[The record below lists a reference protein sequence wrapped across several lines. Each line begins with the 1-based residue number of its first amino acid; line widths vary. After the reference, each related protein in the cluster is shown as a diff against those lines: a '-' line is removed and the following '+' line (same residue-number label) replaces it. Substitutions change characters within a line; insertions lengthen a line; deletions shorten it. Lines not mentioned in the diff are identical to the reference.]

1 MHEAQASKR
10 KKSGESHRS
19 VSRHFHIHLF
29 LGHSA
34 TMPVYSVSH
43 VENVRICVIMVGL
56 PARGKSLIAQKIVRY
71 LLWLSIKSKCF
82 NVGSYR
88 RLLTLREDTT
98 FDFFDPENEAGLKV
112 RQEAVNQAVKDM
124 MKWFAEENG
133 VVGIL
138 DATNSTRNRRSQLL
152 KLCRENLIE
161 PIFLELW
168 CDDKDLILQNIADV
182 KTTSP
187 DYVDLDS
194 EYATNDFLGRI
205 KQYEKYYETMDLAA
219 DADLTFIKLVNVTS
233 QIIVNRIESYLE
245 LRIVYYVMNL
255 HIKPRSIWLSRH
267 GESQYNLTG
276 QIGGDLDLSERG
288 WRYAKKL
295 PELVLK
301 SLGEEHKHTNLTVW
315 TSTLKR
321 TQQTASFLPYQKKLE
336 WKALDELDAGECDG
350 MTYEEIETEFPDD
363 FKARDDNKYEYRYR
377 GGESYRDIVIRLE
390 PIIMELERQENILII
405 THQAVLRCL
414 YAYFMNVPQEE
425 SPWMLIP
432 LHTLIKLEPRAYLTL
447 VLRIKADIPAVSTYK
462 EKGTSQLGE
471 GSVNEGSVKSRD
483 LISNSAT

>member
-1 MHEAQASKR
+1 MELK
-10 KKSGESHRS
+10 
-19 VSRHFHIHLF
+19 II
-29 LGHSA
+29 SA
-34 TMPVYSVSH
+34 RPIENYERFPQMPVYSVSH

-71 LLWLSIKSKCF
+71 LLWLSIASKCF

-88 RLLTLREDTT
+88 RNLAGRD
-98 FDFFDPENEAGLKV
+98 FVAADFFSPDNEEGLNIRKKAIDV
-112 RQEAVNQAVKDM
+112 ALTDM
-124 MKWFAEENG
+124 MEWFTEKNG
-133 VVGIL
+133 VVGII
-138 DATNSTRNRRSQLL
+138 DATNSTKARRADLL

-161 PIFLELW
+161 PIFLESW
-168 CDDKDLILQNIADV
+168 CDDQDLILQNIADV
-182 KTTSP
+182 KTCSP
-187 DYVDLDS
+187 DYTDVDPKT
-194 EYATNDFLGRI
+194 ATQDFLKRI
-205 KQYEKYYETMDLAA
+205 EQYERIYETLNVEDEG
-219 DADLTFIKLVNVTS
+219 DLTFIKLVNVGS

-245 LRIVYYVMNL
+245 SRIVYYVMNL
-255 HIKPRSIWLSRH
+255 HIKPRSIWLLRH
-267 GESQYNLTG
+267 GESEYNLTG
-276 QIGGDLDLSERG
+276 QIGGDSNLSERG
-288 WRYAKKL
+288 MRYAKKL
-295 PELVLK
+295 PDLVLK

-321 TQQTASFLPYQKKLE
+321 TQQTASLLPYKRKLE

-350 MTYEEIETEFPDD
+350 MTYEEIEEKFPED

-414 YAYFMNVPQEE
+414 YAYFMNIPQEE
-425 SPWMLIP
+425 SPWMSIP

-447 VLRIKADIPAVSTYK
+447 VSRIKADIPAVSTYK

-471 GSVNEGSVKSRD
+471 LEIGASISRD
-483 LISNSAT
+483 LISNSADE

>member
-1 MHEAQASKR
+1 
-10 KKSGESHRS
+10 
-19 VSRHFHIHLF
+19 
-29 LGHSA
+29 
-34 TMPVYSVSH
+34 MPIYSISH
-43 VENVRICVIMVGL
+43 VENVRVCVVMVGL

-71 LLWLSIKSKCF
+71 LSWLSIKSKCF
-82 NVGSYR
+82 NVGNYR
-88 RLLTLREDTT
+88 RLIATDSPITAE
-98 FDFFDPENEAGLKV
+98 FFDPQNQDGLDV
-112 RQEAVNQAVKDM
+112 RQEAVDRAIQDM
-124 MKWFAEENG
+124 MKWFSDENG

-138 DATNSTRNRRSQLL
+138 DATNSTRERRQAILR
-152 KLCRENLIE
+152 LCRENLIE
-161 PIFLELW
+161 PIFLESW
-168 CDDKDLILQNIADV
+168 CNDYELILQNIADV

-187 DYVDLDS
+187 DYQNKDLDF
-194 EYATNDFLGRI
+194 ATQDFLQRI
-205 KQYEKYYETMDLAA
+205 KYYEQYYETMDVST
-219 DADLTFIKLVNVTS
+219 DPDLTFIKLVNVNS
-233 QIIVNRIESYLE
+233 QIILNRIESYLE
-245 LRIVYYVMNL
+245 SRIVYYVMNL

-267 GESQYNLTG
+267 GESEYNLTG
-276 QIGGDLDLSERG
+276 QIGGDANLSERG

-295 PELVLK
+295 PDLVLK
-301 SLGEEHKHTNLTVW
+301 SLGEENKHTNLTVW

-321 TQQTASFLPYQKKLE
+321 TQQTASFLPYNRKLQ

-350 MTYEEIETEFPDD
+350 MTYEEIEQKFPDD

-425 SPWMLIP
+425 SPWMSIP

-447 VLRIKADIPAVSTYK
+447 VSRIKADIPAVSTYK

-471 GSVNEGSVKSRD
+471 QKDGNYLKSRD
-483 LISNSAT
+483 LINDSKMHKVENQAK

>member
-1 MHEAQASKR
+1 
-10 KKSGESHRS
+10 
-19 VSRHFHIHLF
+19 
-29 LGHSA
+29 
-34 TMPVYSVSH
+34 MPVYSISH
-43 VENVRICVIMVGL
+43 VENVRVCVVMVGL

-71 LLWLSIKSKCF
+71 LSWLSINAKCF

-88 RLLTLREDTT
+88 RSLAGDRPVDAS
-98 FDFFDPENEAGLKV
+98 FFDPKNAEGLEI
-112 RQEAVNQAVKDM
+112 RQEAVSSAIRDM
-124 MKWFAEENG
+124 MSWFLDENG

-138 DATNSTRNRRSQLL
+138 DATNSTRQRREQILR
-152 KLCRENLIE
+152 LCRENSIE
-161 PIFLELW
+161 PMFLESW
-168 CDDKDLILQNIADV
+168 CDDQELILQNIADV

-187 DYVDLDS
+187 DYVDKNS
-194 EYATNDFLGRI
+194 EHATADFLKRI
-205 KQYEKYYETMDLAA
+205 EYYEQNYETMDHDL
-219 DADLTFIKLVNVTS
+219 DLTLTFIKLVNVNS
-233 QIIVNRIESYLE
+233 QIILNRIESYLE
-245 LRIVYYVMNL
+245 SRIVYYVMNL
-255 HIKPRSIWLSRH
+255 HIKPRCIWLSRH

-276 QIGGDLDLSERG
+276 QIGGDADLSERG
-288 WRYAKKL
+288 MRYAKRL
-295 PELVLK
+295 PELVVK
-301 SLGEEHKHTNLTVW
+301 SLGEENKHTNLTVW

-321 TQQTASFLPYQKKLE
+321 TQQTASFLPYKKKLQ

-350 MTYEEIETEFPDD
+350 MTYEEIEQKFPED

-425 SPWMLIP
+425 SPWMSIP

-447 VLRIKADIPAVSTYK
+447 VTSIKADIPAVSTYK

-471 GSVNEGSVKSRD
+471 TETMTSKSRD
-483 LISNSAT
+483 IIRNSKDLA

>member
-1 MHEAQASKR
+1 
-10 KKSGESHRS
+10 
-19 VSRHFHIHLF
+19 
-29 LGHSA
+29 
-34 TMPVYSVSH
+34 MPVYSVSH

-71 LLWLSIKSKCF
+71 LLWLSIKAKCF
-82 NVGSYR
+82 NVGTYR
-88 RLLTLREDTT
+88 RQLAGEKAITAE
-98 FDFFDPENEAGLKV
+98 FFNPDNQDGWNV
-112 RQEAVNQAVKDM
+112 RVEAVNLATKEM
-124 MKWFAEENG
+124 MRWFAEENG
-133 VVGIL
+133 VVGII
-138 DATNSTRNRRSQLL
+138 DATNLTKQRRADLL

-161 PIFLELW
+161 PIFLESW
-168 CDDKDLILQNIADV
+168 CDDQELILQNIADV

-187 DYVDLDS
+187 DYIDVDPGV
-194 EYATNDFLGRI
+194 ATHDFLNRI
-205 KQYEKYYETMDLAA
+205 SHYERNYQTLSVED
-219 DADLTFIKLVNVTS
+219 DNDLTFIKLVNVGS

-245 LRIVYYVMNL
+245 SRIVYYVMNL
-255 HIKPRSIWLSRH
+255 HIKPRSIWLLRH
-267 GESQYNLTG
+267 GESEYNLTG
-276 QIGGDLDLSERG
+276 QIGGDSNLSERG

-295 PELVLK
+295 PEIVLK
-301 SLGEEHKHTNLTVW
+301 SLGEGNEHINLTVW

-350 MTYEEIETEFPDD
+350 MTYEEIEQQFPED

-425 SPWMLIP
+425 SPWMSIP
-432 LHTLIKLEPRAYLTL
+432 LHTLIRLEPRAYLTL
-447 VLRIKADIPAVSTYK
+447 VSRIKADIPAVSTYK

-471 GSVNEGSVKSRD
+471 LASGASNSRD
-483 LISNSAT
+483 LIRNSLKSGV

>member
-1 MHEAQASKR
+1 
-10 KKSGESHRS
+10 
-19 VSRHFHIHLF
+19 
-29 LGHSA
+29 
-34 TMPVYSVSH
+34 MPVYSISH
-43 VENVRICVIMVGL
+43 VENVRICVVMVGL
-56 PARGKSLIAQKIVRY
+56 PARGKSLISQKIVRY
-71 LLWLSIKSKCF
+71 LSWLSIKSKCF
-82 NVGSYR
+82 NVGNYR
-88 RLLTLREDTT
+88 RGIAKDAVITA
-98 FDFFDPENEAGLKV
+98 DFFDPHNPEGLHFRK
-112 RQEAVNQAVKDM
+112 QAIDAAIVDM
-124 MKWFAEENG
+124 MRWFTEENG

-138 DATNSTRNRRSQLL
+138 DATNSTRSRRNKIL
-152 KLCRENLIE
+152 KICRENYIE
-161 PIFLELW
+161 PMFLESW
-168 CDDKDLILQNIADV
+168 CDDKELILHNIADV

-187 DYVDLDS
+187 DYVTRSS
-194 EYATNDFLGRI
+194 EFATKDFLKRI
-205 KQYEKYYETMDLAA
+205 ELYESIYETLDPAK
-219 DADLTFIKLVNVTS
+219 DANLTFIKLVNVNS
-233 QIIVNRIESYLE
+233 QIILNRIETYLE
-245 LRIVYYVMNL
+245 SRIVYYVMNL

-267 GESQYNLTG
+267 GESQFNLTG
-276 QIGGDLDLSERG
+276 QIGGDADLSERG

-321 TQQTASFLPYQKKLE
+321 TQQTASFLPYKKLQ

-350 MTYEEIETEFPDD
+350 MTYEEIEVAFPED

-425 SPWMLIP
+425 SPWMSIP
-432 LHTLIKLEPRAYLTL
+432 LHTLIKLEPRAYSTL
-447 VLRIKADIPAVSTYK
+447 VSRIKADIPAVSTYK

-471 GSVNEGSVKSRD
+471 SKSGVSISKSRD
-483 LISNSAT
+483 LLNTNDVV

>member
-1 MHEAQASKR
+1 M
-10 KKSGESHRS
+10 
-19 VSRHFHIHLF
+19 
-29 LGHSA
+29 
-34 TMPVYSVSH
+34 YSVSH

-71 LLWLSIKSKCF
+71 LSWLLIKSKCF

-88 RLLTLREDTT
+88 RELQPLHASA
-98 FDFFDPENEAGLKV
+98 DFFDPDNAAGMKV
-112 RQEAVNQAVKDM
+112 RQEAVDCATKDM
-124 MKWFAEENG
+124 MEWFTNDNG
-133 VVGIL
+133 VVGII
-138 DATNSTRNRRSQLL
+138 DATNLTRDRRAALL
-152 KLCRENLIE
+152 RLCRENLIE
-161 PIFLELW
+161 PIFLESW
-168 CDDKDLILQNIADV
+168 CDDAELILQNIADV

-187 DYVDLDS
+187 DYKTTDLD
-194 EYATNDFLGRI
+194 YATQDFLARI
-205 KQYEKYYETMDLAA
+205 AQYERTYETMNVA
-219 DADLTFIKLVNVTS
+219 DDGALTFIKLVNVGL

-255 HIKPRSIWLSRH
+255 HIKPRSIWLLRH
-267 GESQYNLTG
+267 GESEYNLTG
-276 QIGGDLDLSERG
+276 QIGGDSNLSPRG
-288 WRYAKKL
+288 WRYAKRL

-301 SLGEEHKHTNLTVW
+301 LLGDEPHTNLTVW

-321 TQQTASFLPYQKKLE
+321 TQQTASFLPYKKKLE

-350 MTYEEIETEFPDD
+350 MTYEEIETDFPED

-377 GGESYRDIVIRLE
+377 GGELYRDIVIRLE

-447 VLRIKADIPAVSTYK
+447 VSRIKADIPAVSTYK

-471 GSVNEGSVKSRD
+471 LDVVLGLRD
-483 LISNSAT
+483 LISNSKES

>member
-1 MHEAQASKR
+1 
-10 KKSGESHRS
+10 
-19 VSRHFHIHLF
+19 
-29 LGHSA
+29 
-34 TMPVYSVSH
+34 MPVYSISH
-43 VENVRICVIMVGL
+43 VENVRICVVMVGL

-71 LLWLSIKSKCF
+71 LSWLSINAKCF

-88 RLLTLREDTT
+88 RNLAGDRPVDAS
-98 FDFFDPENEAGLKV
+98 FFDPKNKDGLEV
-112 RQEAVNQAVKDM
+112 RQEAVSSAIRDM
-124 MKWFAEENG
+124 MSWFMDENG

-138 DATNSTRNRRSQLL
+138 DATNSTRQRREQILR
-152 KLCRENLIE
+152 LCRENGIE
-161 PIFLELW
+161 PMFLESW
-168 CDDKDLILQNIADV
+168 CDDQELILQNIADV

-187 DYVDLDS
+187 DYTNRNS
-194 EYATNDFLGRI
+194 ELATDDFLKRI
-205 KQYEKYYETMDLAA
+205 AFYEQGYETMDK
-219 DADLTFIKLVNVTS
+219 DVDNSLTFIKLVNVNS
-233 QIIVNRIESYLE
+233 QIILNRIESYLE
-245 LRIVYYVMNL
+245 SRIVYYVMNL

-276 QIGGDLDLSERG
+276 QIGGDADLSERG
-288 WRYAKKL
+288 MRYAKRL
-295 PELVLK
+295 PEIVLK
-301 SLGEEHKHTNLTVW
+301 SLGEENKHTNLTVW
-315 TSTLKR
+315 TSTMKR
-321 TQQTASFLPYQKKLE
+321 TQQTASFLPYKKKLQ

-350 MTYEEIETEFPDD
+350 MTYEEIEQKFPED

-425 SPWMLIP
+425 SPWMSIP

-447 VLRIKADIPAVSTYK
+447 VTSIKADIPAVSTYK

-471 GSVNEGSVKSRD
+471 TETMTSKSRD
-483 LISNSAT
+483 IIRNSKDLA

>member
-1 MHEAQASKR
+1 
-10 KKSGESHRS
+10 
-19 VSRHFHIHLF
+19 
-29 LGHSA
+29 
-34 TMPVYSVSH
+34 MPVYSVSH

-71 LLWLSIKSKCF
+71 LSWLLIKSKCF

-88 RLLTLREDTT
+88 RKLEPNKITA
-98 FDFFDPENEAGLKV
+98 DFFDPDNDAGMKV
-112 RQEAVNQAVKDM
+112 RVEAVNQATTEM
-124 MKWFAEENG
+124 MKWFEEENG
-133 VVGIL
+133 VVGII
-138 DATNSTRNRRSQLL
+138 DATNLTRERRGKLL
-152 KLCRENLIE
+152 RLCRENLIE
-161 PIFLELW
+161 PIFLESW
-168 CDDKDLILQNIADV
+168 CDDQDLILQNIADV

-187 DYVDLDS
+187 DYKEVDLDT
-194 EYATNDFLGRI
+194 ATLDFLQRI
-205 KQYEKYYETMDLAA
+205 SQYERNYQTLNVEDDGA
-219 DADLTFIKLVNVTS
+219 LTFIKLVNVSS

-245 LRIVYYVMNL
+245 SRIVYYVMNL
-255 HIKPRSIWLSRH
+255 HIKPRSIWLLRH
-267 GESQYNLTG
+267 GESEYNLTG
-276 QIGGDLDLSERG
+276 QIGGDSNLSERG
-288 WRYAKKL
+288 WRYAKRL

-301 SLGEEHKHTNLTVW
+301 LLGEENQHTNLTVW

-321 TQQTASFLPYQKKLE
+321 TQQTASFLPYNKKLE

-350 MTYEEIETEFPDD
+350 KTYEEIEQEFPED

-377 GGESYRDIVIRLE
+377 GGELYRDIVIRLE

-432 LHTLIKLEPRAYLTL
+432 LHTLIKLEPRAYSTL
-447 VLRIKADIPAVSTYK
+447 VTRIKADIPAVSTYK

-471 GSVNEGSVKSRD
+471 SVGSQSIKSRD
-483 LISNSAT
+483 LISNSKES

>member
-1 MHEAQASKR
+1 
-10 KKSGESHRS
+10 
-19 VSRHFHIHLF
+19 
-29 LGHSA
+29 
-34 TMPVYSVSH
+34 MPVYAVSH
-43 VENVRICVIMVGL
+43 VENVRVCVIMVGL

-88 RLLTLREDTT
+88 RTLVEQTQQAAT
-98 FDFFDPENEAGLKV
+98 ADFFDPHNAEGLRT
-112 RQEAVNQAVKDM
+112 RQTAVDLAVKDM
-124 MKWFAEENG
+124 MKWFALENG

-138 DATNSTRNRRSQLL
+138 DATNSTRVRRRELL
-152 KLCRENLIE
+152 TLCRANLIE
-161 PIFLELW
+161 PVFLELW
-168 CDDKDLILQNIADV
+168 CNDRELILQNIADV
-182 KTTSP
+182 KTLLP
-187 DYVDLDS
+187 DYEHVELDA
-194 EYATNDFLGRI
+194 ATADFLGRI
-205 KQYEKYYETMDLAA
+205 AQYEKTYETMDVQADLA
-219 DADLTFIKLVNVTS
+219 LTFIKLVNVST
-233 QIIVNRIESYLE
+233 QIIVNRIELYLE

-255 HIKPRSIWLSRH
+255 HIKPRLIWLLRH
-267 GESQYNLTG
+267 GELEYNLTG
-276 QIGGDLDLSERG
+276 KIGGDSDLSERG
-288 WRYAKKL
+288 WKYARKL
-295 PELVLK
+295 PDLVLK
-301 SLGEEHKHTNLTVW
+301 LLGGDNTNLTVW
-315 TSTLKR
+315 TLTLKR
-321 TQQTASFLPYQKKLE
+321 TQQTALYLPYKKKLE

-350 MTYEEIETEFPDD
+350 MTYEEIEQQFPDD

-377 GGESYRDIVIRLE
+377 GGELYRDIVIRLE

-471 GSVNEGSVKSRD
+471 AAAGSIGSRD
-483 LISNSAT
+483 LISNSQVDGTTP

>member
-1 MHEAQASKR
+1 
-10 KKSGESHRS
+10 
-19 VSRHFHIHLF
+19 
-29 LGHSA
+29 
-34 TMPVYSVSH
+34 MPVYSVSH

-56 PARGKSLIAQKIVRY
+56 PARGKLLIAQKIVRY
-71 LLWLSIKSKCF
+71 LLWLLIKTRCF

-88 RLLTLREDTT
+88 RLLAPPEQTT
-98 FDFFDPENEAGLKV
+98 HDFFDPENEEGV
-112 RQEAVNQAVKDM
+112 RLRSQACDQAIGDM
-124 MKWFAEENG
+124 MKWFADENG

-138 DATNSTRNRRSQLL
+138 DATNLTKARRSQLL

-161 PIFLELW
+161 PVFLESW
-168 CDDKDLILQNIADV
+168 TDDMDLILQNILDV
-182 KTTSP
+182 KTTLP
-187 DYVDLDS
+187 DYVDVNLDV
-194 EYATNDFLGRI
+194 ATEDFLGRI
-205 KQYEKYYETMDLAA
+205 RQYEKNYEPMDLVAER
-219 DADLTFIKLVNVTS
+219 DLTFIKLVNVS
-233 QIIVNRIESYLE
+233 LQVIINRIESYLE

-255 HIKPRSIWLSRH
+255 HIKPRSIWLLRH

-301 SLGEEHKHTNLTVW
+301 LLGEDKHTNLTVW
-315 TSTLKR
+315 TLTLKR
-321 TQQTASFLPYQKKLE
+321 TQQTASFLPYKRKLE

-350 MTYEEIETEFPDD
+350 MTYEQIEGRFPED

-377 GGESYRDIVIRLE
+377 GGELYRDIVIRLE

-405 THQAVLRCL
+405 THQAVLRCI

-471 GSVNEGSVKSRD
+471 ALAGSELVKSRD
-483 LISNSAT
+483 LISNLSIVTEAERVSIPSESIPGGARNTK

>member
-1 MHEAQASKR
+1 
-10 KKSGESHRS
+10 
-19 VSRHFHIHLF
+19 
-29 LGHSA
+29 
-34 TMPVYSVSH
+34 MPIYSVSH

-56 PARGKSLIAQKIVRY
+56 PARGKSLIAQRIVRY

-82 NVGSYR
+82 NVGTYR
-88 RLLTLREDTT
+88 RQLAGSAYVEA
-98 FDFFDPENEAGLKV
+98 DFFDPANKEGLDIRLK
-112 RQEAVNQAVKDM
+112 AINQAIDDM
-124 MKWFAEENG
+124 MTWFAEEHG
-133 VVGIL
+133 VVGII
-138 DATNSTRNRRSQLL
+138 DATNLTRERRASLL
-152 KLCRENLIE
+152 KICRENLIE
-161 PIFLELW
+161 PIFLESW
-168 CDDKDLILQNIADV
+168 CDDKELILHNIADV

-187 DYVDLDS
+187 DYVDVDPKL
-194 EYATNDFLGRI
+194 ATADFLKRI
-205 KQYEKYYETMDLAA
+205 EQYDKTYENLNVKD
-219 DADLTFIKLVNVTS
+219 DEDLTFIKLVNVGL

-255 HIKPRSIWLSRH
+255 HIKPRSIWLLRH
-267 GESQYNLTG
+267 GESEYNLTG
-276 QIGGDLDLSERG
+276 KIGGDLNLSERG

-295 PELVLK
+295 PEIVLK
-301 SLGEEHKHTNLTVW
+301 SLGEENKHTNLTVW

-321 TQQTASFLPYQKKLE
+321 TQQTASFLPYKKKLE

-350 MTYEEIETEFPDD
+350 MTYEEIEQKFPED
-363 FKARDDNKYEYRYR
+363 FKARDDNKYKYRYR

-432 LHTLIKLEPRAYLTL
+432 LHTLIRLEPRAYSTL

-471 GSVNEGSVKSRD
+471 TGDGLGSRD
-483 LISNSAT
+483 LISNASC

>member
-1 MHEAQASKR
+1 
-10 KKSGESHRS
+10 
-19 VSRHFHIHLF
+19 
-29 LGHSA
+29 
-34 TMPVYSVSH
+34 MPVYSISH
-43 VENVRICVIMVGL
+43 VENVRICVVMVGL

-71 LLWLSIKSKCF
+71 LSWLSIKAKCF

-88 RLLTLREDTT
+88 RNLAGDRPVDAS
-98 FDFFDPENEAGLKV
+98 FFDPKNKDGLEV
-112 RQEAVNQAVKDM
+112 RQEAVNSAIRDM
-124 MKWFAEENG
+124 MSWFMDENG

-138 DATNSTRNRRSQLL
+138 DATNSTRQRREQILR
-152 KLCRENLIE
+152 LCRENGIE
-161 PIFLELW
+161 PMFLESW
-168 CDDKDLILQNIADV
+168 CDDQELILQNIADV

-187 DYVDLDS
+187 DYTNRNS
-194 EYATNDFLGRI
+194 ELATDDFLKRI
-205 KQYEKYYETMDLAA
+205 AFYEQGYETMDK
-219 DADLTFIKLVNVTS
+219 DVDNSLTFIKLVNVNS
-233 QIIVNRIESYLE
+233 QIILNRIESYLE
-245 LRIVYYVMNL
+245 SRIVYYVMNL

-276 QIGGDLDLSERG
+276 QIGGDADLSERG
-288 WRYAKKL
+288 MRYAKRL

-301 SLGEEHKHTNLTVW
+301 SLGEENKHTNLTVW
-315 TSTLKR
+315 TSTMKR
-321 TQQTASFLPYQKKLE
+321 TQQTASFLPYKKKLQ

-350 MTYEEIETEFPDD
+350 MTYEEIEQKFPED

-425 SPWMLIP
+425 SPWMSIP

-447 VLRIKADIPAVSTYK
+447 VTSIKADIPAVSTYK

-471 GSVNEGSVKSRD
+471 TETMTSKSRD
-483 LISNSAT
+483 IIRNSKDLA

>member
-1 MHEAQASKR
+1 
-10 KKSGESHRS
+10 
-19 VSRHFHIHLF
+19 
-29 LGHSA
+29 
-34 TMPVYSVSH
+34 MPVYSVSH

-71 LLWLSIKSKCF
+71 LLWLSIKAKCF
-82 NVGSYR
+82 NVGTYR
-88 RLLTLREDTT
+88 RQLAGEKAITAE
-98 FDFFDPENEAGLKV
+98 FFNPDNQDGWNV
-112 RQEAVNQAVKDM
+112 RVEAVNLATQEM
-124 MKWFAEENG
+124 MRWFAEENG
-133 VVGIL
+133 VVGII
-138 DATNSTRNRRSQLL
+138 DATNLTKQRRADLL

-161 PIFLELW
+161 PIFLESW
-168 CDDKDLILQNIADV
+168 CDDQDLILQNIADV

-187 DYVDLDS
+187 DYIDVDPGV
-194 EYATNDFLGRI
+194 ATHDFLNRI
-205 KQYEKYYETMDLAA
+205 SHYERNYETLSVED
-219 DADLTFIKLVNVTS
+219 DNDLTFIKLVNVGS

-245 LRIVYYVMNL
+245 SRIVYYVMNL
-255 HIKPRSIWLSRH
+255 HIKPRSIWLLRH
-267 GESQYNLTG
+267 GESEYNLTG
-276 QIGGDLDLSERG
+276 QIGGDSNLSERG

-295 PELVLK
+295 PEIVLK
-301 SLGEEHKHTNLTVW
+301 SLGEGNEHINLTVW

-350 MTYEEIETEFPDD
+350 MTYEEIEQQFPED

-425 SPWMLIP
+425 SPWMSIP
-432 LHTLIKLEPRAYLTL
+432 LHTLIRLEPRAYLTL
-447 VLRIKADIPAVSTYK
+447 VSRMKADIPAVSTYK

-471 GSVNEGSVKSRD
+471 LASGASNSRD
-483 LISNSAT
+483 LIRNSLQSGV

>member
-1 MHEAQASKR
+1 
-10 KKSGESHRS
+10 
-19 VSRHFHIHLF
+19 
-29 LGHSA
+29 
-34 TMPVYSVSH
+34 MPVYSVSH

-71 LLWLSIKSKCF
+71 LLWLSIKAKCF
-82 NVGSYR
+82 NVGTYR
-88 RLLTLREDTT
+88 RQLAGEKAITAE
-98 FDFFDPENEAGLKV
+98 FFNPDNQDGWNV
-112 RQEAVNQAVKDM
+112 RVEAVNLATKEM
-124 MKWFAEENG
+124 MRWFAEENG
-133 VVGIL
+133 VVGII
-138 DATNSTRNRRSQLL
+138 DATNLTKQRRADLL

-161 PIFLELW
+161 PIFLESW
-168 CDDKDLILQNIADV
+168 CDDQDLILQNIADV

-187 DYVDLDS
+187 DYIDVDPGV
-194 EYATNDFLGRI
+194 ATHDFLNRI
-205 KQYEKYYETMDLAA
+205 SHYERNYQTLSVED
-219 DADLTFIKLVNVTS
+219 DNDLTFIKLVNVGS

-245 LRIVYYVMNL
+245 SRIVYYVMNL
-255 HIKPRSIWLSRH
+255 HIKPRSIWLLRH
-267 GESQYNLTG
+267 GESEYNLTG
-276 QIGGDLDLSERG
+276 QIGGDSNLSERG

-295 PELVLK
+295 PEIVLK
-301 SLGEEHKHTNLTVW
+301 SLGEGNEHINLTVW

-350 MTYEEIETEFPDD
+350 MTYEEIEQQFPED

-425 SPWMLIP
+425 SPWMSIP
-432 LHTLIKLEPRAYLTL
+432 LHTLIRLEPRAYLTL
-447 VLRIKADIPAVSTYK
+447 VSRIKADIPAVSTYK

-471 GSVNEGSVKSRD
+471 LASGASNSRD
-483 LISNSAT
+483 LIRNSLQSGV

>member
-1 MHEAQASKR
+1 
-10 KKSGESHRS
+10 
-19 VSRHFHIHLF
+19 
-29 LGHSA
+29 
-34 TMPVYSVSH
+34 MPVYSVSH

-88 RLLTLREDTT
+88 RTLAGPHVSS
-98 FDFFDPENEAGLKV
+98 DFFDPSNKEGMEV
-112 RQEAVNQAVKDM
+112 RARAVDLATADM
-124 MKWFAEENG
+124 MKWFAEESG
-133 VVGIL
+133 VVGII
-138 DATNSTRNRRSQLL
+138 DATNLTKERRSKLL

-161 PIFLELW
+161 PIFLESW
-168 CDDKDLILQNIADV
+168 CNDHDLILQNIADV

-187 DYVDLDS
+187 DYADVDS
-194 EYATNDFLGRI
+194 EVATRDFLDRI
-205 KQYEKYYETMDLAA
+205 RRYEATYETLNVEDDGA
-219 DADLTFIKLVNVTS
+219 LTFIKLVNVS
-233 QIIVNRIESYLE
+233 LQIIVNRIESYLE
-245 LRIVYYVMNL
+245 SRIVYYVMNL

-321 TQQTASFLPYQKKLE
+321 TQQTASFLPYKKKLE

-377 GGESYRDIVIRLE
+377 GGELYRDIVIRLE

-471 GSVNEGSVKSRD
+471 GSGNEGAVKSRD